1 MQFYLSIFLFLRI
14 KKYLNKIAISF
25 KNCYINQRMD
35 FPVAATG
42 ATEEAREEE
51 MDDRESVKELA
62 WNQVDEDDQWP
73 IYANFTSISTAHSWS
88 TLP

>member
-1 MQFYLSIFLFLRI
+1 
-14 KKYLNKIAISF
+14 
-25 KNCYINQRMD
+25 MD

-62 WNQVDEDDQWP
+62 
-73 IYANFTSISTAHSWS
+73 
-88 TLP
+88 